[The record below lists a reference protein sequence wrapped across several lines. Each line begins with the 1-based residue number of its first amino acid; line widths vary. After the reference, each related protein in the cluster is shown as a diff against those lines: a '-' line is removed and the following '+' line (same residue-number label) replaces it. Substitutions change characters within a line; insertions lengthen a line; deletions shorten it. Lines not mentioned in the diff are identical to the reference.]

1 MAEHC
6 ALIVDEDESFRARL
20 ARLLDL
26 AGIELIHTSGEED
39 LLSLLECRRPVVV
52 VLAVDLPEKEGFFLF
67 SEVKRVQRTVPVV
80 ITTST
85 VSRADLKM
93 HEKLSV
99 HAELYIEKTELSDTD
114 LFDAVAGVA
123 GQERALADVT
133 EVGDA
138 EDEPE
143 EVAATSQD
151 AEPVEELASS
161 RAELE
166 RLNAESEK
174 VRALHEQEIKEL
186 TARLATAEKE
196 CHEQRD
202 EASKLDGQIGELHE
216 RLERL
221 NEGDE
226 RSQERREQETI
237 KFENTLSE
245 ERKQAAATR
254 QDPRSPSS
262 Q

>member
-1 MAEHC
+1 M
-6 ALIVDEDESFRARL
+6 
-20 ARLLDL
+20 
-26 AGIELIHTSGEED
+26 
-39 LLSLLECRRPVVV
+39 
-52 VLAVDLPEKEGFFLF
+52 
-67 SEVKRVQRTVPVV
+67 
-80 ITTST
+80 
-85 VSRADLKM
+85 
-93 HEKLSV
+93 
-99 HAELYIEKTELSDTD
+99 
-114 LFDAVAGVA
+114 FDAVAGVA